1 MNHAQHTDI
10 HATPT
15 PAIQA
20 LAAAR
25 NRLAE
30 HAERSQSAHA
40 AHSQLLIRKSEAE
53 AAAASALADHK
64 AGKITEEV
72 AALRKAS
79 AEADAN
85 DLKALI
91 DQGAAVLVQ
100 LNADLAAAQAAERK
114 AESAARKE
122 EDEATASTLTS
133 HIDNLKKLHA
143 EAVDERH
150 QFYRKMGLNTAAME
164 LLRYI
169 KELEKEFLDAV
180 AERYRIQVDMNPR
193 TGPNSRVA
201 TSVFDFYRP
210 SAALDEL
217 VRQGTKPRI

>member
-1 MNHAQHTDI
+1 MTTQALNNLAHARANLTATAERAEQA
-10 HATPT
+10 HA
-15 PAIQA
+15 AQSKLLVRRSEA
-20 LAAAR
+20 ESLAAAAFSDFR
-25 NRLAE
+25 
-30 HAERSQSAHA
+30 
-40 AHSQLLIRKSEAE
+40 
-53 AAAASALADHK
+53 
-64 AGKITEEV
+64 AGKISEEV

-91 DQGAAVLVQ
+91 DQGAAALVQ
-100 LNADLAAAQAAERK
+100 LNANLAAAQAAERK
-114 AESAARKE
+114 AESVARRE

-164 LLRYI
+164 LLKYI

-180 AERYRIQVDMNPR
+180 AERYRIQVEMNPR

-201 TSVFDFYRP
+201 INVFDFYRP
-210 SAALDEL
+210 SAALGEL
-217 VRQGTKPRI
+217 VRQGTKPHI